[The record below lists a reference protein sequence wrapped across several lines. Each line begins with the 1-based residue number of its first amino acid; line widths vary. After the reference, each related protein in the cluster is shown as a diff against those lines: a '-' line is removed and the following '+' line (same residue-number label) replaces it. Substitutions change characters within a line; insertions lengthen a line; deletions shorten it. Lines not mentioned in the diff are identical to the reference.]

1 MWSPSAGEMCEQ
13 FRSLMQMRYP
23 HRRYAVVA
31 DMQSRGPL
39 LITAAR
45 VAAGARS
52 AAYAG
57 TSDLLPS
64 NAERAAQRSRSLYQ
78 SPDVRRTSAYSR
90 AAFGLLRNYWLQ
102 LMDQSKCDISAAAR
116 LAGIRRPEVYRHLQR
131 YGIDLASLRSRA
143 RGDA

>member
-1 MWSPSAGEMCEQ
+1 MCEQ
-13 FRSLMQMRYP
+13 FQSLMQMRYP

-39 LITAAR
+39 AITGALA
-45 VAAGARS
+45 AAGARS
-52 AAYAG
+52 VACAG
-57 TSDLLPS
+57 TSAPLPS
-64 NAERAAQRSRSLYQ
+64 SAERAAQRARSLYQ
-78 SPDVRRTSAYSR
+78 SPDVHRSSAYSR

-116 LAGIRRPEVYRHLQR
+116 LAGIRRTEVYRHLQR
-131 YGIDLASLRSRA
+131 YGIDLVSLRN